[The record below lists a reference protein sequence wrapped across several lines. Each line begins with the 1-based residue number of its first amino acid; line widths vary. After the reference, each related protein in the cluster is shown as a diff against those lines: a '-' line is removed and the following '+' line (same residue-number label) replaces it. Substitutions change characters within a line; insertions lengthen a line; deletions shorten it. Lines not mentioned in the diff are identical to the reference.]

1 MLTFVSRRCLSR
13 VGGVHSTRL
22 CSSSIPK
29 PPQSPPQTSSPPK
42 PDQSSSPLESS
53 TSKPPQSSPPLEK
66 YINQLTLMGR
76 VGAPPEARGTPSNPL
91 TQFDLATLTRFKQGT
106 ATATVWHRVCVF
118 RPSLRDTVMRSVAKG
133 DRVFVQ
139 GKLAY
144 QEMPDPAN
152 PQGVTRKVIV
162 IANDVEVLSNE
173 TPAKES

>member
-1 MLTFVSRRCLSR
+1 MLGFVSRRCLSR
-13 VGGVHSTRL
+13 VGSVHSTRL
-22 CSSSIPK
+22 CSSSTPK
-29 PPQSPPQTSSPPK
+29 PASPPPQTSSPPK
-42 PDQSSSPLESS
+42 PDQPSPP
-53 TSKPPQSSPPLEK
+53 TNTHQSSPPLEK

-76 VGAPPEARGTPSNPL
+76 VGAPPEVRGTPSNPL
-91 TQFDLATLTRFKQGT
+91 TQFNLATLTRFKQGT

-133 DRVFVQ
+133 DRLFVQ

-152 PQGVTRKVIV
+152 PEGVSRKVIV

-173 TPAKES
+173 TPAKDNAS